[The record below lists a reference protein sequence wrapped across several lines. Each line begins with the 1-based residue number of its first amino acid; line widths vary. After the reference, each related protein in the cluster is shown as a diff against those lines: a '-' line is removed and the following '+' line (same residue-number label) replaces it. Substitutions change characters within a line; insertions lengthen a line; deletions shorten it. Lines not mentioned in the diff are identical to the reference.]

1 MNGKNRASLSNA
13 EDRFAEAVT
22 RLEAGE
28 TMAAILATYPAE
40 FREELASMLTVVE
53 SARAIRQ
60 TPIPRPSAARRAVA
74 KQNFLATAAAMRAE
88 QMATAPVASVTPA
101 RRPTTLRSIERRVG
115 GRDAR
120 PQGFMLRSAAR
131 WQSIFNVRTLRLAP
145 IIVTL
150 ALVLFS
156 TGTLVTMAQNSIP
169 GDLTYTLKQWIRK
182 QELVL
187 APANQRELVRQAQ
200 EQELAADVAKAATRA
215 DANSAVIQ
223 AEDTQVYYGRIGSR
237 ILKIGG
243 LSVLDRYQP
252 DANVEV
258 FKEMTVEGDLEPGAQ
273 VRLDY
278 QIMPGQSATVQGIAL
293 TVVAPPSPELLDVT
307 VPATDTPVGACTV
320 TQPEGWVPYEVAS
333 GDNLTYMANRG
344 ETTVIKIMAVN
355 CLDSEVIVIGQTLYV
370 PADSLKRDRPLLQCG
385 TPVPTDWVLYQV
397 QPGDNLSVIADRTGA
412 TVAELQ
418 GVNCLDSETI
428 LIGAQLYVPATH

>member
-28 TMAAILATYPAE
+28 TIAAILATYPAE
-40 FREELASMLTVVE
+40 LRDDLASMLTVVE
-53 SARAIRQ
+53 SARAVRR
-60 TPIPRPSAARRAVA
+60 TPVPRPSAARRAAA
-74 KQNFLATAAAMRAE
+74 KQTFLATAAAMRAE
-88 QMATAPVASVTPA
+88 QTAKAPVAPA
-101 RRPTTLRSIERRVG
+101 RRPTTLRSIERRVQ

-120 PQGFMLRSAAR
+120 PQGLMLRFAAR
-131 WQSIFNVRTLRLAP
+131 WQSIFNARTLRLAP

-156 TGTLVTMAQNSIP
+156 TGTLVTLAQNSVP

-187 APANQRELVRQAQ
+187 APASQRDLVRQAQ
-200 EQELAADVAKAATRA
+200 EREMAADVAKAAERA
-215 DANSAVIQ
+215 DANSALIQ
-223 AEDTQVYYGRIGSR
+223 AEDTQIYYGRTGR

-243 LSVLDRYQP
+243 LSVMDRYQP

-258 FKEMTVEGDLEPGAQ
+258 FKEMTIEGDLQPGAQ

-293 TVVAPPSPELLDVT
+293 TVVAPPDPELLEVS
-307 VPATDTPVGACTV
+307 VPATDTPTGACSV
-320 TQPEGWVPYEVAS
+320 SQPEGWVPYEVTA

-344 ETTVIKIMAVN
+344 GTSVAKIMEVN
-355 CLDSEVIVIGQTLYV
+355 CLDTEVIVIGQTLYV

-385 TPVPTDWVLYQV
+385 TPVPSDWVVYQV
-397 QPGDNLSVIADRTGA
+397 QPGDNLSLIAERTGA

-418 GVNCLDSETI
+418 GVNCLESETI
-428 LIGAQLYVPATH
+428 LIGAALYVPPSR